1 MRLTVGIYPV
11 RVVPVGNV
19 PKLSILSHGTM
30 GWDGQ
35 LDLPSE
41 SGTPVGNVPN
51 RPSYPVVLWDGMDS
65 WDLPSEG
72 AWYQLGM
79 LLNHP
84 SCPVIIWYFGGVSG
98 QYFYVV
104 QSNGI
109 LEHRWTS
116 VGNA

>member
-41 SGTPVGNVPN
+41 SGTCWE
-51 RPSYPVVLWDGMDS
+51 RSKPSILSCGTLWDGMDS
-65 WDLPSEG
+65 WDLPSKG

-109 LEHRWTS
+109 LEHRWMS

>member
-1 MRLTVGIYPV
+1 MVRWDGMDSWIYPV
-11 RVVPVGNV
+11 RVV
-19 PKLSILSHGTM
+19 
-30 GWDGQ
+30 
-35 LDLPSE
+35 
-41 SGTPVGNVPN
+41 PVGNVPN